1 MNIKD
6 AIRKADN
13 AYITYQQAC
22 DTLASE
28 AQEYIDW
35 DDNVGC
41 QHFPADGLC
50 IMATLPDN
58 CGVFGMPECVC
69 PIKSFFEFVEAG
81 NAISPREFKSMSI

>member
-6 AIRKADN
+6 AIRKEDN
-13 AYITYQQAC
+13 DYITYQQAS

-28 AQEYIDW
+28 AQKSNDW

-50 IMATLPDN
+50 IMETLPDN

-81 NAISPREFKSMSI
+81 NAFHRESLNP